1 MAVSMDL
8 RGGTSGRPVTLKAK
22 SPR

>member
-8 RGGTSGRPVTLKAK
+8 REGTSGRPVTLKAK